1 MGTCRRATQCLTI
14 TKLHPYTCRNLS
26 AWAEKEGV
34 LLLNTCLTVQANSAG
49 SHKDKGWEQ
58 FTDKVV
64 EIVDKYGGANLGSGV
79 GEGVGTFSLFYR
91 SLTLRSTGTFHP

>member
-1 MGTCRRATQCLTI
+1 VDVQRAPDMSVSKSFPSNCS
-14 TKLHPYTCRNLS
+14 NLS
-26 AWAEKEGV
+26 AWADNEGV

-79 GEGVGTFSLFYR
+79 GEGVGTFSLSSGSSTPRSKIFY
-91 SLTLRSTGTFHP
+91 P